1 MTEHYD
7 LLVIGGGSGGLA
19 TARRASQHG
28 ARTAVVEFDRL
39 GGTCVNRGCV
49 PKKVMWYA
57 ASLAHGLGDA
67 AEYGFDIDVRGHDWS
82 ALVEKRAAYIERLN
96 GIYAKTSTRTA
107 LRRSVAAPVSSIVIP
122 WRSMARVTAPIASSS
137 PSAVRRSCR
146 ISRAPNSASPR
157 MASSS

>member
-19 TARRASQHG
+19 TARRAAQHG

-96 GIYAKTSTRTA
+96 GIYANNLDRTGSRTSA
-107 LRRSVAAPVSSIVIP
+107 AAPALSIPIP
-122 WRSMARVTAPIASSS
+122 WRLMTRATAPTGS
-137 PSAVRRSCR
+137 
-146 ISRAPNSASPR
+146 
-157 MASSS
+157 